1 MLISSE
7 QIGEITSE
15 KCEYEIVEHLTRST
29 SLQGYSVE
37 ATYSQ
42 LKQLFGKPSFSSGD
56 PYDKVNTEWCIYGK
70 VYFTD
75 EYGDKDYEVI
85 QATVYNWKTGGTP
98 TEEYEWHVGGTCY
111 EAVEFIEEILNGQVQ
126 PDYNEND

>member
-1 MLISSE
+1 MCIRDS
-7 QIGEITSE
+7 
-15 KCEYEIVEHLTRST
+15 
-29 SLQGYSVE
+29 
-37 ATYSQ
+37 
-42 LKQLFGKPSFSSGD
+42 GKPSYSSGD

>member
-1 MLISSE
+1 MLLEADILAE
-7 QIGEITSE
+7 NI
-15 KCEYEIVEHLTRST
+15 EYDIVEDGANGT
-29 SLQGYSVE
+29 SYQGSITT
-37 ATYSQ
+37 TYDR
-42 LKQLFGKPSFSSGD
+42 LETLFGKPSYSSGD

>member
-1 MLISSE
+1 MIYL
-7 QIGEITSE
+7 SE
-15 KCEYEIVEHLTRST
+15 KILAENCEYEVVESLGTST
-29 SLQGYSVE
+29 SLQSYVTT
-37 ATYSQ
+37 TYDK
-42 LKQLFGKPSFSSGD
+42 LENLFGTPSYSSGD

-126 PDYNEND
+126 PDYNWND